1 MFATKLPPSYDNL
14 LDFLVK
20 KATPEEILAFELS
33 SQELKRAED
42 LSEKSKLGRLNE
54 DDAYELEKMMQV
66 ELLIGALRARA
77 LVMLKNNDQSL

>member
-20 KATPEEILAFELS
+20 KATPEEILAFELTP
-33 SQELKRAED
+33 QELQQAEELSD
-42 LSEKSKLGRLNE
+42 KSKAGHLSEE
-54 DDAYELEKMMQV
+54 EAYTLEKMMQT

-77 LVMLKNNDQSL
+77 LAMLKNNDKNL

>member
-20 KATPEEILAFELS
+20 KATPKEILAFELS
-33 SQELKRAED
+33 PQELQQAEE
-42 LSEKSKLGRLNE
+42 LSEKSKAGRLSE
-54 DDAYELEKMMQV
+54 EEAYQLEKMLQA

-77 LVMLKNNDQSL
+77 LVMLKNNDQNI